1 MASGYFSSDI
11 QSSKEAVTA
20 EAFLHKELE
29 KVKYLEEDI
38 NNVNKPFKR
47 PYKLPAHDWRSSLRL
62 LLQLK
67 SNDVQF

>member
-1 MASGYFSSDI
+1 MASGYFSSHI
-11 QSSKEAVTA
+11 QSKKEAVTGR
-20 EAFLHKELE
+20 AFIHKKLE
-29 KVKYLEEDI
+29 KVKYPKEDI

-47 PYKLPAHDWRSSLRL
+47 PYKLPAHDWRSSLLL